1 MHACSRAHSRPII
14 DGAHRVFL
22 PMDAH
27 VVKDNNWRWNKA
39 NVQSVGGG
47 FTVQQH
53 GPMRFYVGARTGV
66 AQIDGNATAG
76 MAELRRDGFA
86 SISASS
92 SSSSSSS
99 SAAASASSSSSS
111 SKSDA
116 AGATLVTRPLSF
128 TRGRYLF
135 VNADRADLIK
145 VSVLDATTMVEL
157 PGLGEADYL
166 GPTGGG
172 GADSGDLIELNWK
185 GGADSMSKA
194 AGVRARLRF
203 RFESPEAR
211 LFSFWVAETECGA
224 SGGWVAA
231 GGPGYNSSRD
241 TAGRC

>member
-1 MHACSRAHSRPII
+1 
-14 DGAHRVFL
+14 
-22 PMDAH
+22 
-27 VVKDNNWRWNKA
+27 
-39 NVQSVGGG
+39 
-47 FTVQQH
+47 VQQH

-99 SAAASASSSSSS
+99 SSAAAASSS
-111 SKSDA
+111 SKSDT
-116 AGATLVTRPLSF
+116 AGASLVTRPLSF
-128 TRGRYLF
+128 TRGRYIF

-145 VSVLDATTMVEL
+145 VSVLDATTMAEL

-172 GADSGDLIELNWK
+172 GADSGDLIELGWK

-194 AGVRARLRF
+194 AGVRVRLRF

-224 SGGWVAA
+224 SVAA